1 MKYISFIITLFL
13 FNCSA
18 IKEEECKNSINNML
32 DYYLEKYD
40 IENNEILLK
49 YDSVPWEPNYY
60 LITITAINKDV
71 YFYIGDNS
79 KDFGRYTYKNNS
91 ISIFSSNKIS
101 ITPQL
106 KNFNKYSDKSYSN
119 VTGMIINYDPN
130 MLSFY
135 VDKKCFCYIKTF
147 SESKIK
153 NQK

>member
-1 MKYISFIITLFL
+1 LFL
-13 FNCSA
+13 FNCFS
-18 IKEEECKNSINNML
+18 IKEEKCKNSINNML

-49 YDSVPWEPNYY
+49 YDIVPWEPNYY

-71 YFYIGDNS
+71 YFSVGDYS

-119 VTGMIINYDPN
+119 VNGMIINYDPD

-135 VDKKCFCYIKTF
+135 VDKKRFFYIKTF
-147 SESKIK
+147 SESKIMNTIP
-153 NQK
+153 NQNLQ